1 MHKVGFSSNFLE
13 KAHFIVKMTGLTM
26 VQPASL
32 TKGKHPVF
40 VSEKCYYLFIYLFW
54 AQPH

>member
-1 MHKVGFSSNFLE
+1 MHKDGFSSNFLQ
-13 KAHFIVKMTGLTM
+13 KAHFIVRMTGLTM
-26 VQPASL
+26 VRPASL
-32 TKGKHPVF
+32 TKGKHPVS